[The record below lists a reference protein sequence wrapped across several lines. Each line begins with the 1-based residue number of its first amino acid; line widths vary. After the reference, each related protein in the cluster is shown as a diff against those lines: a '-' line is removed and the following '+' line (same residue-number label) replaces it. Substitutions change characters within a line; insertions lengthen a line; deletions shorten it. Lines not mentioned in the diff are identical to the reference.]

1 MALVTSKTKADHDK
15 KYMEQQAGHKSN
27 DFPSYKKGDVI
38 VSHASNA
45 HVKVHTI
52 DNKNKGYLGHYHDVE
67 KNETLKPEV
76 DPYIAVPHGAE
87 HSHLYETTKDK
98 MKRMNKEAYDRVKDH
113 PKFERLKRTLGKK
126 DAINALHHELNEQE

>member
-1 MALVTSKTKADHDK
+1 MPTVIGKTKAEFDK
-15 KYMEQQAGHKSN
+15 AEMAKRSGQKDDS
-27 DFPSYKKGDVI
+27 FPSYKKGDVI

-52 DNKNKGYLGHYHDVE
+52 DEKNKGYLGHYHDIE

-87 HSHLYETTKDK
+87 HSHLYESTKDK
-98 MKRMNKEAYDRVKDH
+98 MKRMAQEQYDRVKDH
-113 PKFERLKRTLGKK
+113 PKYERLKTALGKK
-126 DAINALHHELNEQE
+126 GAIDALHHELNEQQ

>member
-1 MALVTSKTKADHDK
+1 MPLVTSKNKAKHDEEF
-15 KYMEQQAGHKSN
+15 MQRQAGRKGN

-52 DNKNKGYLGHYHDVE
+52 DDKNKGYLGHYHDIE
-67 KNETLKPEV
+67 KNETLKSED

-87 HSHLYETTKDK
+87 HSHLYETNKDK

-113 PKFERLKRTLGKK
+113 PKFERLKTALGKK
-126 DAINALHHELNEQE
+126 GAIDALHHELNEQE